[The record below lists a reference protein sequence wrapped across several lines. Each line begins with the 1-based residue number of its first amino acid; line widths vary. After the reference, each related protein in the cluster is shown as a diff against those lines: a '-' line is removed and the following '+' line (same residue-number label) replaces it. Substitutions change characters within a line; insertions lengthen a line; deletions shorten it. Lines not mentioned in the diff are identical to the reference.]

1 MADVLAM
8 AAVFALA
15 ILALIAIP
23 LGIARLIIW
32 SRTKRP
38 RYMTKPT
45 GKQGL
50 TIHRPRDGG
59 GGRAA

>member
-1 MADVLAM
+1 MADMFALLAL
-8 AAVFALA
+8 FALA
-15 ILALIAIP
+15 VLAVIAIP

-32 SRTKRP
+32 SRTRRP

-45 GKQGL
+45 GKAGFQ
-50 TIHRPRDGG
+50 IHRPRDGG